1 MHAPA
6 PTLDDDARELL
17 GCHDDARTVQRHRLG
32 AIGELD
38 RAEAVAQRIVQIREQ
53 RGETAVGWKIGFT
66 NRALWPLYGVHAPI
80 WAPVW
85 DSTLVEVPAGAVQ
98 LPAGRFVA
106 PRLEPEVVLG
116 LAQAPAGTDVEALA
130 AALGWIA
137 HGLEV
142 VHCPWP
148 DWKFSAAQAF
158 AAQSLHGALLLGSRV
173 PVATFLAGRPR
184 AALPEALSALR
195 VSLRRDG
202 EPVAEGTGAAV
213 LDGPLQALSH
223 LAQALAA
230 RGERLAAG
238 TLVTT
243 GTLTDAQ
250 PLVAGQTWE
259 TRFDGEALPGLAL
272 RAID

>member
-1 MHAPA
+1 MPA
-6 PTLDDDARELL
+6 PSLDDDALELL
-17 GCHDDARTVQRHRLG
+17 GCHDAARTVQRSRLG
-32 AIGELD
+32 PIDDLD
-38 RAEAVAQRIVQIREQ
+38 RAEALARRIAQIRAR
-53 RGETAVGWKIGFT
+53 RGEVALGWKIGFT
-66 NRALWPLYGVHAPI
+66 NRGLWPIYGVHAPI

-116 LAQAPAGTDVEALA
+116 LHETPAGTDV
-130 AALGWIA
+130 AALSAAIGWVA

-148 DWKFSAAQAF
+148 DWKFSAAEAF
-158 AAQSLHGALLLGSRV
+158 AAQSLHGALLLGPRV
-173 PVATFLAGRPR
+173 PVDAFLGGRPR
-184 AALPEALSALR
+184 EALPEALAALR
-195 VSLRRDG
+195 VRVSRDG
-202 EPVAEGTGAAV
+202 LAVADGAGAAV
-213 LDGPLQALSH
+213 LDGPLQALGH

-230 RGERLAAG
+230 RGEPLAAG

-250 PLVAGQTWE
+250 PLAAGQTWA
-259 TRFDGEALPGLAL
+259 TRFDDGALPGLAL
-272 RAID
+272 RVID